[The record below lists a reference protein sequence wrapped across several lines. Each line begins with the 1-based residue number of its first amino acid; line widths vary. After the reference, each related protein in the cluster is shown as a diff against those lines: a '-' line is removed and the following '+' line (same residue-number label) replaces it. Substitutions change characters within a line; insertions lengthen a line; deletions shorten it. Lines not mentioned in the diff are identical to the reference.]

1 MSNINKICTLIFFGN
16 LLMCQE
22 TQNINPKISDIQPSK
37 RTYFSNELGNL
48 FININVWG
56 IGNSG
61 SHSIPEGSTIID
73 VLSVTGGIKIGYDYK
88 NIIVLREHT
97 ENNQNQ
103 KFKIDIS
110 EFLKTGNRENLKK
123 ILPNDIIIIQQKFF
137 YSLIERVGEFST
149 LLNLLIL
156 IVNLTN
162 L

>member
-1 MSNINKICTLIFFGN
+1 MI
-16 LLMCQE
+16 CQE

-56 IGNSG
+56 IANSG

-88 NIIVLREHT
+88 NIIVLRENA
-97 ENNQNQ
+97 ENYQNQ
-103 KFKIDIS
+103 KFKIDIT

-137 YSLIERVGEFST
+137 FSLIERVGEFST

-156 IVNLTN
+156 IVNLAN

>member
-1 MSNINKICTLIFFGN
+1 MSITNKICTLIFLGN
-16 LLMCQE
+16 FLICQE
-22 TQNINPKISDIQPSK
+22 TQNNNSKISDIQPSK

-73 VLSVTGGIKIGYDYK
+73 VLSVTGGTKIGYDYK
-88 NIIVLREHT
+88 NIIVLRENT
-97 ENNQNQ
+97 QNNQNQ

-110 EFLKTGNRENLKK
+110 EFLKTGNRKNLEK
-123 ILPNDIIIIQQKFF
+123 ILPNDIIIIKQIFF

-149 LLNLLIL
+149 ILNLLIL
-156 IVNLTN
+156 MINLAN

>member
-1 MSNINKICTLIFFGN
+1 MIFGN
-16 LLMCQE
+16 ILMCQDP
-22 TQNINPKISDIQPSK
+22 QNINSKIFDIQPSK
-37 RTYFSNELGNL
+37 RTYTSDELGNL

-56 IGNSG
+56 IGKSG

-73 VLSVTGGIKIGYDYK
+73 ILSVTGGIKVGYDYK
-88 NIIVLREHT
+88 NIIVLREDN

-110 EFLKTGNRENLKK
+110 EFLKTGNRKNLKK
-123 ILPNDIIIIQQKFF
+123 IFPNDIIIIKQKFF

-156 IVNLTN
+156 MVNLAN

>member
-1 MSNINKICTLIFFGN
+1 MSNLNKICILIFFGN

-73 VLSVTGGIKIGYDYK
+73 VLSGA
-88 NIIVLREHT
+88 LSCR
-97 ENNQNQ
+97 
-103 KFKIDIS
+103 
-110 EFLKTGNRENLKK
+110 
-123 ILPNDIIIIQQKFF
+123 
-137 YSLIERVGEFST
+137 YSLCCT
-149 LLNLLIL
+149 
-156 IVNLTN
+156 
-162 L
+162 